1 MSLWGWTAT
10 VMSISLLLLFNLAS
24 NQSDE
29 IVPKGR
35 SLYLRHCASCH
46 GEKGKGDGP
55 LAKFVNPP
63 VPDLTEGVFKFRSTP
78 SGTLPTDNDLKRTI
92 SEGISSTPMMGVKGI
107 LTNDEIEAIVAF
119 VKTLCPDFQ
128 TKGSGNPI
136 SIEPPQ
142 FTPDLL
148 KLGRQIYYEFQCNT
162 CHGPNGDGDGPM
174 AKSLKDSKGRS
185 IRILSFRDPR
195 NFKGGHSLIDIYRSI
210 MTGLDGTPMASFS
223 EFLTEKEGWAVAY
236 FVHSLI
242 GKKDMKQSSNI
253 NVKVK
258 RNETNPFVLSDAS
271 WAKLPIF
278 ELPLQSLWR
287 TNKPE
292 TVRVQVIGDGQNLN
306 FRLSWDDSTRNGK
319 GKFLDSVSIQVP
331 QNLKS
336 PIPSLFWGDNQSPV
350 LVFRWFAG
358 DKLTVFV
365 ARGLGN
371 KVSQHYYNAKAK
383 GVWQKGKWSVTLQ
396 VKLSETF
403 SRLPFAISIWD
414 ASYGDEGERRSIT
427 GWHWLEFSP

>member
-1 MSLWGWTAT
+1 MHFWRWTAMA
-10 VMSISLLLLFNLAS
+10 MSITLLLIWNLATT
-24 NQSDE
+24 QTDE
-29 IVPKGR
+29 IATRGW

-55 LAKFVNPP
+55 LAKLVNPP

-107 LTNDEIEAIVAF
+107 LTDDEIEAIVAF
-119 VKTLCPDFQ
+119 VKTLCPDFK

-136 SIEPPQ
+136 RIEPPQ

-162 CHGPNGDGDGPM
+162 CHGPKGDGNGPM

-185 IRILSFRDPR
+185 IRILSFRNPR
-195 NFKGGHSLIDIYRSI
+195 NFKGGHSLVDIYRSI

-223 EFLTEKEGWAVAY
+223 EVLTEKEGWAVAY

-242 GKKDMKQSSNI
+242 AKKDMKQSSNI

-258 RNETNPFVLSDAS
+258 RNETNPFVLSGAS
-271 WAKLPIF
+271 WAKAPIF

-292 TVRVQVIGDGQNLN
+292 TVRVQVVGDSQNLN
-306 FRLSWDDSTRNGK
+306 FRLSWDDSTRNEK
-319 GKFLDSVSIQVP
+319 GKFLDSISIQFP
-331 QNLKS
+331 QNPKS
-336 PIPSLFWGDNQSPV
+336 PIPSLFWGDIQSPV
-350 LVFRWFAG
+350 SVFRWFAG
-358 DKLTVFV
+358 DKLTVFI
-365 ARGLGN
+365 ARGVGN
-371 KVSQHYYNAKAK
+371 KVAQHHYNAKAK
-383 GVWQKGKWSVTLQ
+383 GVWQKGQWAVTLQ
-396 VKLSETF
+396 VRLSEAF

-414 ASYGDEGERRSIT
+414 ASYNDEGERRSIT